1 MASEEQKQSTSEASA
16 PSASTDTVTAA
27 KGADEK
33 ASEAVQKP
41 VTLPTQP
48 TVDLAQL
55 SPLNEAQEDDVDDET
70 ALLPT
75 DSRGEALLQ
84 VLRLAGP
91 GLFSCIMALL
101 MEGCNTLLI
110 ARHGTTEDLAAL
122 GIGNLL
128 VNCGALSFALGIC
141 GALDTFVSQA
151 HGARNYQLVAKYFDQ
166 CKFMLVIQ
174 MAFCIGVFW
183 ISEHVLSGLG
193 IPWEV
198 AQAAGK
204 YARHCSCGFFQLYM
218 TLAMGALLRNQLQIV
233 VPSMIAIVCTLLHIV
248 PAVLFIA
255 VYGRGLDGAALAN
268 VITWST
274 QFLLLCGFLL
284 KVSPELKQTCLR
296 FFLFERRSLNG
307 LVVYFYI
314 CIPAILIVGGEW
326 WFWELTQL
334 VAGRIG
340 PDELAANVSM
350 ANFMMLTAPIT
361 NALTGAAAALVG
373 RSIGEHAKDKAM
385 CYLRIAILLN
395 LLCWTIVSLAVSF
408 QQRPLAEFYARGNV
422 RMADIIERCLGILVF
437 FGPMDSTRIVL
448 SGILRG
454 CGMQSTC
461 GTVIAIVHY
470 ALVFPMSLVLCFH
483 FNLGLKGLWYSF
495 LVGAEV
501 AVIALSYVIFK
512 SDMKPEFPA
521 ADIRIAHHKLG

>member
-1 MASEEQKQSTSEASA
+1 MASEEQKPSTSEASA
-16 PSASTDTVTAA
+16 SSASTGTATAA
-27 KGADEK
+27 EGADEK
-33 ASEAVQKP
+33 ASEAVQKAK
-41 VTLPTQP
+41 TSLPTQP
-48 TVDLAQL
+48 TLDLARL
-55 SPLNEAQEDDVDDET
+55 SPSEAPEDDVDDET

-75 DSRGEALLQ
+75 DSAGQAVMQ

-101 MEGCNTLLI
+101 MECCNTLLI
-110 ARHGTTEDLAAL
+110 ARHGTAQELAAL

-128 VNCGALSFALGIC
+128 VNFGALSFALGIC

-166 CKFMLVIQ
+166 CKFTLVIQ
-174 MAFCIGVFW
+174 MVFCIGVFW
-183 ISEHVLSGLG
+183 ISEYLLRGLG
-193 IPWEV
+193 MPHTV

-204 YARHCSCGFFQLYM
+204 YARHCSCGIFQLYS
-218 TLAMGALLRNQLQIV
+218 TLAMGALLRNQLQIL

-248 PAVLFIA
+248 PAVLLIA
-255 VYGRGLDGAALAN
+255 VQGRGLDGAAWAN

-284 KVSPELKQTCLR
+284 KVSPELKQTRLR

-307 LVVYFYI
+307 LVMYFHV

-340 PDELAANVSM
+340 PSALAANVAM
-350 ANFMMLTAPIT
+350 ANFMMLTAPVT

-385 CYLRIAILLN
+385 RYLRIAILLN
-395 LLCWTIVSLAVSF
+395 LLCWTIVSIVVTS
-408 QQRPLAEFYARGNV
+408 QKRPLAEFYARDHEH
-422 RMADIIERCLGILVF
+422 MADIIENCLGILVF

-461 GTVIAIVHY
+461 GTVIAMVHY
-470 ALVFPMSLVLCFH
+470 ALVFPMALVLCFPFH
-483 FNLGLKGLWYSF
+483 FGLQGLWYSF
-495 LVGAEV
+495 LIGAEV

-521 ADIRIAHHKLG
+521 ADIRTAHHKLG